1 VLWDSISLRQWERS
15 SVKPSSI
22 PKRSTK
28 KKFDMAVL
36 SLCMV
41 LRLFLFTGA
50 EIDGVRITVDVSQTN
65 RGNASFRAFRLSKE
79 FLDAYRK
86 PPFSAKS

>member
-1 VLWDSISLRQWERS
+1 
-15 SVKPSSI
+15 
-22 PKRSTK
+22 
-28 KKFDMAVL
+28 
-36 SLCMV
+36 MV
-41 LRLFLFTGA
+41 LRFFLFTGA
-50 EIDGVRITVDVSQTN
+50 GIDGVRIMVDVSQTN